1 MRKVLPI
8 LTLSFFAFAV
18 PAFQQGYQVNV
29 TTVSVWVKVMN
40 SSGSPVSGLT
50 SADFEIYED
59 GERANITCFEEQQSA
74 EPAAGGSQASTP
86 PQKFVLFLDL
96 FNTTPI
102 EYNRIKP
109 QIQDF
114 VQSLYGK
121 NNEIMLAAVLPTRKL
136 GVICPFTRDLNRVRI
151 LLGKAIANPMRDVDM
166 DRKYDELFRVFEGT
180 EGDTLADIASSVAH
194 EAESLAN
201 QEQAESEFSLGA
213 LESFAGYLTANDA
226 HEQIIMLLI
235 SGGFSRD
242 PGRRFYEIV
251 DRLALRALNND
262 PLKFTGFKRSNFDFE
277 NELKKTVG
285 KLSRSNV
292 AIYTLD
298 TRGAVR
304 RKEYQDSLIE
314 IADETGG
321 ISFYNSLNFKEGL
334 TRVMKDLEHQYVL
347 CYSAQTHQKAG
358 SYHKIKVVCKKSD
371 TELRYR
377 NGYFD

>member
-1 MRKVLPI
+1 MRKVFPI
-8 LTLSFFAFAV
+8 LTIGVFAFAV
-18 PAFQQGYQVNV
+18 PAFLQDYQVNV
-29 TTVSVWVKVMN
+29 TTVSVWVRVMN

-50 SADFEIYED
+50 ASDFEIYED
-59 GERANITCFEEQQSA
+59 GEKANVTCFEEEQA
-74 EPAAGGSQASTP
+74 TAAPGSVTPTIP

-96 FNTTPI
+96 YNTTPI
-102 EYNRIKP
+102 EYQRVRP

-121 NNEIMLAAVLPTRKL
+121 NHEVMLAAVMPTKKL
-136 GVICPFTRDLNRVRI
+136 GVICPFTRDLTRIRI
-151 LLGKAIANPMRDVDM
+151 LLGKAIANPMRDVDI

-180 EGDTLADIASSVAH
+180 PGDSLADIVTSVAH
-194 EAESLAN
+194 DAESLAD
-201 QEQAESEFSLGA
+201 QEKSESEFSLAA
-213 LESFAGYLTANDA
+213 LESFAGYLTSNDP
-226 HEQIIMLLI
+226 HEQIVMLLV

-242 PGRRFYEIV
+242 PGRRFYEII

-262 PLKFTGFKRSNFDFE
+262 PLKLTGFKRSNFDFE

-285 KLSRSNV
+285 KLSKSNV
-292 AIYTLD
+292 TIYTLD

-321 ISFYNSLNFKEGL
+321 ISFYNSLNFKEGFG
-334 TRVMKDLEHQYVL
+334 RVIRDLDHQYVL
-347 CYSAQTHQKAG
+347 CYSPAPHQKQG
-358 SYHKIKVVCKKSD
+358 TYHKIKVVCKKSGAD
-371 TELRYR
+371 LRYR